1 MLNFTLQPENYK
13 TTTITRK
20 NNNKS
25 NKMQTATAPFRGI
38 KEFAFILRCEYSQSS
53 TDLTSEAE
61 NEAEVVESVS
71 VPVPIQLQDL

>member
-20 NNNKS
+20 NNN
-25 NKMQTATAPFRGI
+25 NKMQTTSAPFRGI
-38 KEFAFILRCEYSQSS
+38 KEFAFIFRCEYSQSS

-71 VPVPIQLQDL
+71 VPVPVPILLQDL